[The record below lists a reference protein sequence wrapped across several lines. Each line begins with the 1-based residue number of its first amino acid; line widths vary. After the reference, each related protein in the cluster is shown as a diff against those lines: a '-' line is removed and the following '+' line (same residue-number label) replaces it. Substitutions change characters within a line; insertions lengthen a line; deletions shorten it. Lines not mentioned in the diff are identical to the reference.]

1 MTSDGSD
8 TRNHL
13 KIRFNF
19 LIFLLFRSQIY
30 NVFAQKIAKNGE
42 NPFST
47 YLTRISSRHF
57 GNPDFGLFWVPD
69 PSLHIGSEIVMNINI
84 DFKTLTMRINKNNKS

>member
-8 TRNHL
+8 TRNQL

-19 LIFLLFRSQIY
+19 LDFFLPFSSQIN

-42 NPFST
+42 HPFSN

-69 PSLHIGSEIVMNINI
+69 PSLHIGSDLVMNINI
-84 DFKTLTMRINKNNKS
+84 DFKTDNANQ

>member
-1 MTSDGSD
+1 MPHTFIKE
-8 TRNHL
+8 R
-13 KIRFNF
+13 RC
-19 LIFLLFRSQIY
+19 LLPNIIY
-30 NVFAQKIAKNGE
+30 LHIKNYAIVKKGE

-47 YLTRISSRHF
+47 YRIRISPRHF

-69 PSLHIGSEIVMNINI
+69 PSLHIGSDLVMNINI

>member
-1 MTSDGSD
+1 MTSDVSD

-19 LIFLLFRSQIY
+19 LIFLLFS
-30 NVFAQKIAKNGE
+30 NGFAQKIAKNGE

-69 PSLHIGSEIVMNINI
+69 PSLHIGSDLVMNINI
-84 DFKTLTMRINKNNKS
+84 DFKTDNANQ

>member
-8 TRNHL
+8 TRNQL

-19 LIFLLFRSQIY
+19 LIFLLFRSQMY

-42 NPFST
+42 HPFSN

-69 PSLHIGSEIVMNINI
+69 PSLHIGSDLVMNINI

>member
-1 MTSDGSD
+1 MTSDVSD
-8 TRNHL
+8 TRNQL

-19 LIFLLFRSQIY
+19 LIFLLFRSQMY

-69 PSLHIGSEIVMNINI
+69 PSPHLVRNINI